1 MFIYKD
7 KQYLVFDFEDGKT
20 VKYDFA
26 TKTSIGKSG
35 KQVKNICSQLRGLT
49 IDQFCDKC
57 TDKQYGK
64 FLKFI
69 KENHFPPIKNIGK
82 ILDEVPNYDRFE
94 QIFSAGINNVDSN
107 FIYKINDVP
116 KGLIKLCKEYDIK
129 LTNDLVDFFNINPNG
144 YILAYNMK
152 YTSLTKDD
160 IYSVT
165 TCRMWKREPW
175 RYVSYFNI
183 LIDEY
188 GYTAK
193 NLMLYLDRLKTFEA
207 IENMN
212 SLIVEIFDYARMM
225 NEVSNKFDKYPRN
238 FLTTHRIA
246 TRNYNR
252 LKKEFNEL
260 NFKKRINKNMEKS
273 FDKYVFIYPDCVQD
287 VKDEAVSMN
296 NCVASY
302 IDSIIRGECHIM
314 FLRLKDSPKESLVT
328 IEVRNNKI
336 VQALQKYNAPI
347 TDEQQEAVNK
357 WNVWWKNKIEKEG
370 DEDALI
376 K

>member
-35 KQVKNICSQLRGLT
+35 KKVKNICSQLRGLT

-129 LTNDLVDFFNINPNG
+129 LTNNLVDFFNINPNG

-160 IYSVT
+160 IYNVT
-165 TCRMWKREPW
+165 TCYTWKKDSW
-175 RYVSYFNI
+175 RHVSYFNV

-252 LKKEFNEL
+252 LKKNST
-260 NFKKRINKNMEKS
+260 N
-273 FDKYVFIYPDCVQD
+273 
-287 VKDEAVSMN
+287 
-296 NCVASY
+296 
-302 IDSIIRGECHIM
+302 
-314 FLRLKDSPKESLVT
+314 
-328 IEVRNNKI
+328 
-336 VQALQKYNAPI
+336 
-347 TDEQQEAVNK
+347 
-357 WNVWWKNKIEKEG
+357 
-370 DEDALI
+370 
-376 K
+376 